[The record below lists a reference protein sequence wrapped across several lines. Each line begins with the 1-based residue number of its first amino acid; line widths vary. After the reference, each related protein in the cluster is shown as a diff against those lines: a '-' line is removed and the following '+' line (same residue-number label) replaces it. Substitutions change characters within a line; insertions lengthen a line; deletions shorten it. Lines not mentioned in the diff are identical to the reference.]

1 MRDTSLSKAIIG
13 SSTAKGGFA
22 NERTIAE
29 KFNNYK
35 WDTDAQLWLR
45 YMGYD
50 PRFIKELLCP
60 ICLQEK

>member
-35 WDTDAQLWLR
+35 WDTDIWDMTQDLS
-45 YMGYD
+45 
-50 PRFIKELLCP
+50 KN
-60 ICLQEK
+60 